1 MLSFS
6 RRILIA
12 MRHTSSPFWLLALL
26 LLAGALPLPGKPSL
40 QVRVD
45 KNVLSLQEPLELTI
59 ILSDDEEPLKS
70 PPQNFPLPSGLPF
83 QVAHQ
88 YPPANGQS
96 SRMQIINGKA
106 TRSFS
111 SSVTYTFQVIPRQ
124 EGECTIPS
132 LTLDYQGRTLRSE
145 PITLQ
150 VTREGT
156 GGKPKGM
163 EYQMRLS
170 RNRSVPGV
178 PLTLTLECLL
188 PQSLALRHVVPS
200 LDLDS
205 LQDDFAISTPK
216 LSPSGQ
222 TLWNQETVLQNGVPY
237 RRISLE
243 MELTPRRPGSY
254 TIPVSTLEILYTEA
268 DPQPTSFFGF
278 LDFPDPFSSRMVQE
292 TLISPAVTLEVE
304 DFPQEGRPDGFS
316 GLLGP
321 LQVSASVDQTS
332 PRVGDPI
339 QLTLRLQGEG
349 LSPQSTL
356 PAWEKEVESL
366 TAFKCFG
373 NDPLLPEEDGSL
385 LLQRTLRPL
394 RPGPQEIPSINIPF
408 YDPQKREYGVATSDP
423 IPLSVQAA
431 DEATLPTL
439 PPTTPQGKTPP
450 KAQAARTDT
459 PSPAE
464 APQGSLLP
472 SRDILLWCLLLPA
485 ALLALGGLLK
495 GGLSLRKRYL
505 ASPRT
510 QARTARKNLERELDG
525 LDENAPRATAQAAR
539 AYETFLCQRLH
550 LTTPITPHS
559 LEEAWNRHN
568 LPAHLLPSF
577 QTLQEHCDAAQYG
590 LLSIPLAQL
599 KEEILDAVQNL

>member
-1 MLSFS
+1 MMSILPPISS
-6 RRILIA
+6 RSAFALV
-12 MRHTSSPFWLLALL
+12 FLA
-26 LLAGALPLPGKPSL
+26 
-40 QVRVD
+40 
-45 KNVLSLQEPLELTI
+45 VLSLWGSPVLEVQVSKNPISLRETVELT
-59 ILSDDEEPLKS
+59 LVLQDEEAPLS
-70 PPQNFPLPSGLPF
+70 GAPQEIALPPSLPF
-83 QVAHQ
+83 QVLRKSGPSFQSVSHTVWR
-88 YPPANGQS
+88 NGQTS
-96 SRMQIINGKA
+96 SQVNRSSATYTYLLKPTRTGDLTIPPVELSYQGKA
-106 TRSFS
+106 
-111 SSVTYTFQVIPRQ
+111 
-124 EGECTIPS
+124 
-132 LTLDYQGRTLRSE
+132 LRSE
-145 PITLQ
+145 PLVVQ
-150 VTREGT
+150 VRDNPAAPSPSEL
-156 GGKPKGM
+156 
-163 EYQMRLS
+163 EYDLRLS
-170 RNRSVPGV
+170 PGRTVPGV
-178 PLTLTLECLL
+178 PVTLTLELVH
-188 PQSLALRHVVPS
+188 PRQFAIRHLQPT
-200 LDLDS
+200 LDLEA
-205 LQDDFAISTPK
+205 LGKDFEVEMA
-216 LSPSGQ
+216 SPSIPRSG
-222 TLWNQETVLQNGVPY
+222 LEWKQEEFTRNGVPCKRTY
-237 RRISLE
+237 LE
-243 MELTPRRPGSY
+243 LRLTPLHTGTFSLPPSALDLVYEDNRNSRTPF
-254 TIPVSTLEILYTEA
+254 P
-268 DPQPTSFFGF
+268 F
-278 LDFPDPFSSRMVQE
+278 LFDDFLGNSLKEE
-292 TLISPAVTLEVE
+292 TLASSSPTLEVE
-304 DFPQEGRPDGFS
+304 DFPLAGKPEGFS
-316 GLLGP
+316 GLLAP
-321 LQVSASVDQTS
+321 LQVTASVDETT
-332 PRVGDPI
+332 PRVGDPV
-339 QLTLRLQGEG
+339 QLTLRLRGDF
-349 LSPQSTL
+349 LSPPSPL
-356 PAWEKEVESL
+356 PHWEKALEAL
-366 TAFKCFG
+366 PHFKVFG
-373 NDPLLPEEDGSL
+373 NDPCLPGEDGTL
-385 LLQRTLRPL
+385 VVRRTLRPL
-394 RPGPQEIPSINIPF
+394 QEGKWEIPPLAIPY